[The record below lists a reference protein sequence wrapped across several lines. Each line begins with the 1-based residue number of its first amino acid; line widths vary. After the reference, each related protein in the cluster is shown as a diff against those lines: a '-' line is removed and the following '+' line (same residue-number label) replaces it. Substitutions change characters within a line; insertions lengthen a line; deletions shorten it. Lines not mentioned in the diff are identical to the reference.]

1 MVLLLPLMLASAS
14 AAGQGGGEH
23 YPPVLCGNVSIS
35 FKFRIV
41 QEHATKTNCGA
52 IGFQVRCVNSTPYLG
67 YSRYQHWFADSHKLE
82 KLGAALNRS
91 VVDDDES
98 CSIPKNNS
106 STKVAL
112 PFSISPV
119 NQD

>member
-23 YPPVLCGNVSIS
+23 CPPVLCGNVSIS
-35 FKFRIV
+35 FPFRIV
-41 QEHATKTNCGA
+41 QEQATKTNCGA
-52 IGFQVRCVNSTPYLG
+52 IGFSTPYLG

>member
-1 MVLLLPLMLASAS
+1 
-14 AAGQGGGEH
+14 
-23 YPPVLCGNVSIS
+23 VLCGNVSIS
-35 FKFRIV
+35 FPFGIV
-41 QEHATKTNCGA
+41 QEQATSTNCGA
-52 IGFQVRCVNSTPYLG
+52 IGFQVRCANDTPYLG
-67 YSRYQHWFADSHKLE
+67 YSRYDHWLQILTVFYNNASFVVADSHKVQ
-82 KLGAALNRS
+82 KLGASNGS
-91 VVDDDES
+91 VVHDDES